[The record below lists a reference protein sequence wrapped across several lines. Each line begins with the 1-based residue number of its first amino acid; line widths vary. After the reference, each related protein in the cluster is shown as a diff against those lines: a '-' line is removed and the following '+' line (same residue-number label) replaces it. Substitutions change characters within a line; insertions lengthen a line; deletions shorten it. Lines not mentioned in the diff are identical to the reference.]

1 MTETE
6 LKRQG
11 LICNECWKWYKR
23 WSTQKFDFTRA
34 MEESDIILDMFNQ
47 DSLCMDMMY
56 LFTKYLS
63 VELAKTEDLPKEW
76 RKETK

>member
-1 MTETE
+1 
-6 LKRQG
+6 
-11 LICNECWKWYKR
+11 
-23 WSTQKFDFTRA
+23 

-63 VELAKTEDLPKEW
+63 AELAKIEDLPKEW